1 MDLQSVWESDL
12 VSSIRLKLLVLYYF
26 VLIVFLTQT
35 GLAYIPGKRPGILH
49 MVYTTCM
56 VYLLYSVILILRL
69 LHKIVDKSPYENL
82 KRNDNILDNIYT
94 FICCNVG
101 YYKIRTNIS

>member
-1 MDLQSVWESDL
+1 MDLQSVLESDL
-12 VSSIRLKLLVLYYF
+12 VSSIRLKLLVLYHF

-56 VYLLYSVILILRL
+56 VYRYLLYSVILILRL
-69 LHKIVDKSPYENL
+69 LHKIVDRSPYEYL
-82 KRNDNILDNIYT
+82 KRNNNTLDNT
-94 FICCNVG
+94 TTCVKGDDMSFNLC
-101 YYKIRTNIS
+101 